1 MTILELA
8 ATAGIILT
16 IGAMTAA
23 ALTLAALH
31 HNEKDN

>member
-16 IGAMTAA
+16 IGAMIAA
-23 ALTLAALH
+23 ALTLAALYH
-31 HNEKDN
+31 SEKDN